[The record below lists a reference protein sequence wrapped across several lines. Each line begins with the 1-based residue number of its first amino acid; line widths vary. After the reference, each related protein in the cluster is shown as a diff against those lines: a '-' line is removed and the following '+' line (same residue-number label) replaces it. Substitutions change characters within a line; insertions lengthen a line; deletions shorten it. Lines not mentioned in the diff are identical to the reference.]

1 MNPKVKRLTRSGIL
15 GALTLVLTLL
25 VRIPM
30 PLGYLNLGDAGV
42 FLCAMLLPMPYAPLA
57 AATGSMLS
65 DLIGYPQYAPITFV
79 IKGGAVLLYWLLD
92 RAFRGR
98 AKVVSA
104 AISSLLIPLGY
115 FCYESILYG
124 AGAVAGLLPNLVQGL
139 IGAILAYCLYAV
151 VKNVPFL
158 KD

>member
-30 PLGYLNLGDAGV
+30 PLGYLNLGDVGV

-115 FCYESILYG
+115 FCYETRCRQRRG
-124 AGAVAGLLPNLVQGL
+124 TGLR
-139 IGAILAYCLYAV
+139 
-151 VKNVPFL
+151 
-158 KD
+158 